1 MQNELQ
7 RFLEFRRI
15 TVHHLC
21 LGGSQPVALN
31 HALCSVCHSARNMSV
46 YSLQHQNIK
55 DAVRLHTHSSYHTRR
70 QNEPIYVI
78 RNLSSAH
85 SGQTSGGTG
94 CRLIPS
100 TGECLHTGDS
110 RYTRFRYPLLY
121 FRIITSINILS
132 AAPNAVVENL
142 TLLFRILEVRGS
154 NLGPE
159 NGYLDRHFVV
169 FLRYSWPIPA
179 QYFKSRPQ
187 PLPSTSFPTHHSRI
201 TSSFGAIKCE
211 SLEKRR

>member
-1 MQNELQ
+1 VQNELQ

-21 LGGSQPVALN
+21 LGGSQPVALD
-31 HALCSVCHSARNMSV
+31 HALCSVSHSAHDMSV

-55 DAVRLHTHSSYHTRR
+55 DAVRLHIHSSYHTRR

-78 RNLSSAH
+78 RNLPSAH
-85 SGQTSGGTG
+85 SGQTSG

-110 RYTRFRYPLLY
+110 RYPLLY

-132 AAPNAVVENL
+132 AAPNAVVEQL
-142 TLLFRILEVRGS
+142 TFLLRILEVRGS

-169 FLRYSWPIPA
+169 FLRYCRQIPA

-187 PLPSTSFPTHHSRI
+187 PLPSTSFPTHHSLI

-211 SLEKRR
+211 SLEKRH